1 MWGEGGG
8 RHLDVGRRR
17 KWRQSVSQSV
27 SQPVSRLGRVNTK
40 VSRAGCH
47 GKGVG
52 RSFVIGCR

>member
-1 MWGEGGG
+1 MSDGEENG
-8 RHLDVGRRR
+8 
-17 KWRQSVSQSV
+17 VSQSV

>member
-17 KWRQSVSQSV
+17 KWRQSV

-52 RSFVIGCR
+52 RSFVIGGR